1 MTQRQRPALLTRLAL
16 VTGLAGA
23 GVLAAAHM
31 PIHAA
36 STPAATDDTLTLY
49 PPRSVH
55 APGQARVKRYGPQDT
70 NHPRHGL
77 GLAGVAS
84 PAATTANPSASPQSA
99 ALTAGTAPASVDLSR
114 YAPPIGDQGQVNAC
128 VAWATIYGLRGWY
141 ANRDGYYPAGGSGG
155 TGSFEPMYTYAQIV
169 KGQNNPTSFDDNLNI
184 AASQGVDTRA
194 DYAQGDDDYTDQPT
208 SSETANAARYKIASW
223 TSLSTG
229 GGARASIENALS
241 SGNPVAIGIPVY
253 SNFYNAGASSY
264 YVDVP
269 TAGMTK
275 SGSHAVFAIKY
286 DSNGIWVQ
294 NSWGSGW
301 GLDGTAELS
310 WAFVDQYAWQIVEMT
325 PSAPAAVAT
334 STPPPTNTAAPTNT
348 SMPTTTAV
356 PTKTVA
362 PTTTATAV
370 PTKTVAPTTTPIPA
384 NTAAPT
390 NTPVPTATAAPTKT
404 LTPGGDFSMNSGRTA
419 LTVARGG
426 TVGDTLTL
434 NGLNGKVTLSVGGLP
449 RRAGYSFSVNPVT
462 LNGQNASTTLSI
474 SPTRWASPG
483 TYTLTITAIDG
494 AYAHTVTV
502 SLTVS

>member
-241 SGNPVAIGIPVY
+241 SGNPVGIGIPVY

-286 DSNGIWVQ
+286 DSNGVWVQ

-334 STPPPTNTAAPTNT
+334 STPPPTTTPAPTNT
-348 SMPTTTAV
+348 ATPTTTAV

-362 PTTTATAV
+362 PTA
-370 PTKTVAPTTTPIPA
+370 TPIPA

-390 NTPVPTATAAPTKT
+390 NTPVPTATVAPTKT
-404 LTPGGDFSMNSGRTA
+404 PTPAGDFSINSARTA
-419 LTVARGG
+419 LAVARGS
-426 TVGDTLTL
+426 TAGDALTL

-449 RRAGYSFSVNPVT
+449 SRVAHSFSVNPVT

-474 SPTRWASPG
+474 SPARRASPG